1 MIIDI
6 LVKVKRLNA
15 SYYDSEYQAMLEI
28 KELVDQY
35 DFDCLVLTNSG
46 KPNANESND
55 PFDKITRSYRPAPW
69 ELIKKDLLT

>member
-28 KELVDQY
+28 KELVEQY
-35 DFDCLVLTNSG
+35 DFDCLVLTHSG
-46 KPNANESND
+46 KPKANESDD
-55 PFDKITRSYRPAPW
+55 PFDKIIGSTSLQGVPDN
-69 ELIKKDLLT
+69 LCFL